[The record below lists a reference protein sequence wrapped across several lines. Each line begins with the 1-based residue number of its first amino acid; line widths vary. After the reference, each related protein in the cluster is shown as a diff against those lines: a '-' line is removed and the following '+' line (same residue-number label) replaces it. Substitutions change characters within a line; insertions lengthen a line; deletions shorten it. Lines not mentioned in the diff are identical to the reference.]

1 MNQQL
6 TRDNHQRKKH
16 GKTDPNFTV
25 SVIPVEE
32 PAADED
38 PNIDDPQT
46 VSVTSCLVV
55 MSSFVIGGAILFS
68 VWEVAVFLHPSIF
81 IDFFFILN
89 GIFQRAGAMWMD
101 PIFVSQVY

>member
-6 TRDNHQRKKH
+6 ARDNQRKKH
-16 GKTDPNFTV
+16 GKTDPNLTV

-32 PAADED
+32 PADEN

-68 VWEVAVFLHPSIF
+68 VWEVAVPPPPHF
-81 IDFFFILN
+81 
-89 GIFQRAGAMWMD
+89 
-101 PIFVSQVY
+101 Y